1 VPNLSITI
9 RNLCIAVGGRDTTP
23 PTISLGRGR
32 HVVLDYGA
40 ASPVGLFVCFPSFR
54 TDCHARASDAED
66 GDLTP
71 ALRVAQDV
79 ERCGQVRC

>member
-1 VPNLSITI
+1 M
-9 RNLCIAVGGRDTTP
+9 
-23 PTISLGRGR
+23 
-32 HVVLDYGA
+32 VLDYGA